1 MNHILNNR
9 EGLRVAVVVN
19 DMGDV
24 NVDASLIRDGTR
36 LQSVVAL
43 ALRHYL
49 VDALLCMTAM
59 GVSGWSGASLSTVK
73 DEMVSS
79 VTVSRLIH
87 MAWCSTCGL

>member
-24 NVDASLIRDGTR
+24 NVDAALIRDGAH
-36 LQSVVAL
+36 LQSVVVL

-59 GVSGWSGASLSTVK
+59 RVSGLSGASLSTVK

-79 VTVSRLIH
+79 VTVSRLIRY
-87 MAWCSTCGL
+87 GVV

>member
-24 NVDASLIRDGTR
+24 NVDASLIRDGAH

-43 ALRHYL
+43 ALRHCF
-49 VDALLCMTAM
+49 VE
-59 GVSGWSGASLSTVK
+59 ASLCRDACVWVVRCVAVNSEGRDGEQRHCQLLDSAYGV
-73 DEMVSS
+73 V
-79 VTVSRLIH
+79 
-87 MAWCSTCGL
+87 